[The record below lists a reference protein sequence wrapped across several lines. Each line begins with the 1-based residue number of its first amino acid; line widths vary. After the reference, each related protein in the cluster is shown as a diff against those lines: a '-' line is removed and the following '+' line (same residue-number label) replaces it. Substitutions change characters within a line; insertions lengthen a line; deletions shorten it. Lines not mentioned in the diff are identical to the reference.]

1 MDKKAGYLLLVL
13 GVGLLLGSAF
23 MLWKICYGLMP
34 GPQVFDINTS
44 ITVTLPQG
52 ATASFPIPPQVNRF
66 GNLSLAFMLM
76 FFVAGVGGKI
86 ARLGVGLMKKP
97 APDTAGDKQK

>member
-1 MDKKAGYLLLVL
+1 MLAL

-23 MLWKICYGLMP
+23 VLWKIFYGLMP
-34 GPQVFDINTS
+34 GPQVFDINVP
-44 ITVTLPQG
+44 ITITLPQG
-52 ATASFPIPPQVNRF
+52 AAASFPIPPQVNRF

-76 FFVAGVGGKI
+76 FFVAGIGGKI
-86 ARLGVGLMKKP
+86 AGLGVKLIKKT